1 MVSELQRLVD
11 NLGSRLNR
19 SVAIDDLN
27 IRLLVYSSHSGEVDE
42 ERLHWVM
49 HRAAPKKVVDYYRQ
63 IGVFEEVDLFT
74 RPVRPELGL
83 TIERIVMPIRH
94 DGVLLGF
101 LVLLGSDGALTDD
114 EAELVRQAAAHA
126 ALLLHRDL
134 LIDEL
139 RQARVGQQLRDL
151 LSGDGS
157 DRRDAAQRL
166 IEEELFVAGPVTA
179 LVVSAPLRSG
189 QLLSEK
195 ERLALAVGLER
206 GCRHAPPR
214 HAIHL
219 ARADHGVV
227 LLAHPASTGVGRE
240 LESFAR
246 ALKADVCKSY
256 GCTADEC
263 YVGIG
268 GQRTSLIEVSRSYLE
283 ARDASEAARTIRILG
298 TIVGYTQ
305 LGSYGLLTQMSAD
318 DLGRTVHAGL
328 RRLLDYDAASE
339 TLATTLE
346 VYLKNA
352 GDVPRT
358 AAQLSLHRASVYYRL
373 RRIEEIAGVDL
384 SDGDDRLALDLGLK
398 VVRILGFRAD
408 DQR

>member
-1 MVSELQRLVD
+1 VVSELQRLVD
-11 NLGSRLNR
+11 NLGSRLHR

-27 IRLLVYSSHSGEVDE
+27 IRLLCYSSHAGEVDE
-42 ERLHWVM
+42 ERMHWVM
-49 HRAAPKKVVDYYRQ
+49 HRAAPKKVVDHYRR

-74 RPVRPELGL
+74 RPVRPDLGL
-83 TIERIVMPIRH
+83 RIERIVMPIRH

-101 LVLLGSDGALTDD
+101 LVLLASDGPLTED
-114 EAELVRQAAAHA
+114 EEGLVRQAAAHA
-126 ALLLHRDL
+126 AVILHREL

-166 IEEELFVAGPVTA
+166 VEEDLFVAGPVTA
-179 LVVSAPLRSG
+179 LVVSAPRRSG
-189 QLLSEK
+189 QLLNDK
-195 ERLALAVGLER
+195 ERTALTVGLER

-219 ARADHGVV
+219 TRADHGVV
-227 LLAHPASTGVGRE
+227 LFAHPASSGRE

-246 ALKADVCKSY
+246 AIQADVCKSY
-256 GCTADEC
+256 GCTAEEC

-268 GQRTSLIEVSRSYLE
+268 GQRANLVDVSRSYLE
-283 ARDASEAARTIRILG
+283 ARDAAEAARTIRILG
-298 TIVGYTQ
+298 TIVGHTQ
-305 LGSYGLLTQMSAD
+305 LGIYGLLTQMSAD
-318 DLGRTVHAGL
+318 DLSRTMHAGL
-328 RRLLDYDAASE
+328 RRLLDYDADTG

-408 DQR
+408 EDG